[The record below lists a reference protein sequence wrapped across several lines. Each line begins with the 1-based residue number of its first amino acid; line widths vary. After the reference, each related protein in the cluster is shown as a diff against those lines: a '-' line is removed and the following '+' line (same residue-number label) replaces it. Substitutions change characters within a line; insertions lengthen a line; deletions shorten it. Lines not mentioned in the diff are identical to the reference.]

1 MFFKKVVYMNKKK
14 LLLLLTTTSFAAV
27 AVTAVVVSQ
36 NIGTNTFE
44 SAKATEPEY
53 SLSIDK
59 DSTFGTYAGKGGAGF
74 TYTNSRGTTFGFFK
88 TAGVTKN
95 SHDAALYYDGNQD
108 NCVLISSE
116 YNSDE
121 TLSASINGIKSITVD
136 YGGTYYQDEG
146 TPDVIPT
153 IYFGFV
159 SGGSAVYTEQHV
171 LEDNVAY
178 NFGGLLPSCFKIVI
192 SNATATS
199 KWYRGWITSLSL
211 TYSCTESDTMKNAWL
226 DDYFAT
232 TPKNIVRDGDD
243 KVVSF
248 ESGAYPQSKA
258 DAAASSYLEIYYPSL
273 TPIFADYYYYNGYLY
288 QRAQA
293 KATGY
298 NNEYTVDNYYW
309 FKVEPLK
316 WNVVQVGS
324 YYLATTE
331 KVLNGRLAY
340 HTDGSAT
347 SVKYRDSSLKITVD
361 GMFDVMF
368 RNVGSIIKNLDDTY
382 IEGHLYPLSH
392 NQYGGTNSERI
403 SLPTEYARL
412 FYSYSSLT
420 EGAQYWTN
428 RINYNYADNKNYVVG
443 STGLLTAMT
452 QNNAIAG
459 VRPGI
464 TIEIE

>member
-1 MFFKKVVYMNKKK
+1 MNKKK
-14 LLLLLTTTSFAAV
+14 TLLLLSIASIATF
-27 AVTAVVVSQ
+27 AVTIVVAH
-36 NIGTNTFE
+36 NMNADTFE
-44 SAKATEPEY
+44 SVEAADPEY
-53 SLSIDK
+53 TLSLDK
-59 DSTFGTYAGKGGAGF
+59 DSVFGTYPGKGGAGF
-74 TYTNSRGTTFGFFK
+74 TYTNSRGATFGFLK
-88 TAGVTKN
+88 TPGVTKN
-95 SHDAALYYDGNQD
+95 SHDAALYYDGNED

-116 YNSDE
+116 YNSNE
-121 TLSASINGIKSITVD
+121 TMSASINGIKSITVD

-153 IYFGFV
+153 IYYGFV
-159 SGGSAVYTEQHV
+159 SGGSAIYTEQHV

-178 NFGGLLPSCFKIVI
+178 DFDGLLPSCFKIVI

-211 TYSCTESDTMKNAWL
+211 TYSCSESDTMKNAWL

-232 TPKNIVRDGDD
+232 TPKNIVRDGED
-243 KVVSF
+243 KIVSF

-258 DAAASSYLEIYYPSL
+258 DMAALSYLEIYYSSL

-331 KVLNGRLAY
+331 KVLNGKLAY

-368 RNVGSIIKNLDDTY
+368 RNVGSIIKNLDNTY

-392 NQYGGTNSERI
+392 DQYGGTNSERI

-412 FYSYSSLT
+412 FSTFSSLS

-428 RINYNYADNKNYVVG
+428 RINYNYTDNKNYVVG
-443 STGLLTAMT
+443 PTGLLTAST
-452 QNNAIAG
+452 QNLAIAG

-464 TIEIE
+464 TIEID

>member
-1 MFFKKVVYMNKKK
+1 MNKKK
-14 LLLLLTTTSFAAV
+14 TLLLLSMASFVTLAV
-27 AVTAVVVSQ
+27 ATVVAQ
-36 NIGTNTFE
+36 NINTDSFG
-44 SAKATEPEY
+44 SAKATDPEY
-53 SLSIDK
+53 NLSIDK
-59 DSTFGTYAGKGGAGF
+59 DSVFGTYAGKGGAGF
-74 TYTNSRGTTFGFFK
+74 TYTNSRGTTFGFLK
-88 TAGVTKN
+88 TPGVSKN
-95 SHDAALYYDGNQD
+95 SHDAALYYDGNED
-108 NCVLISSE
+108 GCVLISSE

-121 TLSASINGIKSITVD
+121 TMSPSINGIKSITVD

-153 IYFGFV
+153 IYFGFIH
-159 SGGSAVYTEQHV
+159 SGVAIYTEQHV

-178 NFGGLLPSCFKIVI
+178 DFGGLLPNCFKIVI

-211 TYSCTESDTMKNAWL
+211 TYSCSESDIMKNAWL
-226 DDYFAT
+226 DEYFAT
-232 TPKNIVRDGDD
+232 TPKNIVRDGEDEI
-243 KVVSF
+243 VSF

-258 DAAASSYLEIYYPSL
+258 DSTALAYFTIKYSSL

-298 NNEYTVDNYYW
+298 NNEYTVDDYYW

-316 WNVVQVGS
+316 WNVVQAGS

-331 KVLNGRLAY
+331 KVLNGKLAY

-347 SVKYRDSSLKITVD
+347 SVKYRDSSLKTTVD
-361 GMFDVMF
+361 AMFDVMF
-368 RNVGSIIKNLDDTY
+368 RNVGSLIKNLDDTY
-382 IEGHLYPLSH
+382 IEGKLYPLSYG
-392 NQYGGTNSERI
+392 QYGSTNSDRI

-412 FYSYSSLT
+412 FGSFSSLT

-428 RINYNYADNKNYVVG
+428 RINYNYTDNKNYVVG
-443 STGLLTAMT
+443 PTGLLTAMT